1 VVVVVA
7 LLAAAGAVAVLAAR
21 RGPRSNEKTAAA
33 PSTTGPAAVTPLP
46 VGSGVPTT
54 AGGDA
59 DGPLGAVR
67 GRTVAVDPGHN
78 GRNASHPEINRL
90 VDIGTGSKAC
100 DAVGAETRD
109 GYSEAA
115 FTLDVSLRLADLL
128 RRAGAQVVLTR
139 QDNDGWGPCITERAA
154 IGNRAGADVA
164 VSVHADGGPPTGR
177 GFHVIYPPPIAGLT
191 DGIAADSKRLAY
203 DVRAAY
209 REETGRPYADYTG
222 TDGLSE
228 RRDLGG
234 LNLSKVPKVF
244 IETGNM
250 RNDGEAALLEDPAF
264 RQRAAMAI
272 ADGLAAFL
280 AGR

>member
-1 VVVVVA
+1 
-7 LLAAAGAVAVLAAR
+7 
-21 RGPRSNEKTAAA
+21 
-33 PSTTGPAAVTPLP
+33 
-46 VGSGVPTT
+46 
-54 AGGDA
+54 
-59 DGPLGAVR
+59 
-67 GRTVAVDPGHN
+67 
-78 GRNASHPEINRL
+78 
-90 VDIGTGSKAC
+90 
-100 DAVGAETRD
+100 VGAETRD
-109 GYSEAA
+109 GYPEAA

-177 GFHVIYPPPIAGLT
+177 GFHVIYPPQIAGLT

-209 REETGRPYADYTG
+209 REETGRPYADYTA

-250 RNDGEAALLEDPAF
+250 RNDGEAALLEDPTF
-264 RQRAAMAI
+264 RQRAARAI